1 MLKVWMGR
9 YEEDGV
15 TIAKSDF
22 YFDNMFDNN
31 LLLTDFSRRLIEECS
46 QGSKVIAPGVLEH
59 PERGCYAPMCLPT
72 GVKTTLLTMYNEEV
86 ITDMVYCGDNCIPYI
101 VEASREKDITVYT
114 ERFIYWF
121 ELYCRN
127 GVSEILIMNTG
138 NIVRNYREYFDAW
151 IEHKDDIT
159 IKEVVEDEDG
169 WW

>member
-1 MLKVWMGR
+1 MLKVWLGL
-9 YEEDGV
+9 YEEPGV
-15 TIAKSDF
+15 TVTRSDF
-22 YFDNMFDNN
+22 YFNTVFNRE
-31 LLLTDFSRRLIEECS
+31 LLLTDFSRRLIYECS
-46 QGSKVIAPGVLEH
+46 QGSEVININQLKH
-59 PERGCYAPMCLPT
+59 PSRGYYAPEHLPT
-72 GVKTTLLTMYNEEV
+72 GVKTTLLTMYNDEV

-121 ELYCRN
+121 EPYCRN

-138 NIVRNYREYFDAW
+138 NIVRNYGEYFDAW